1 MSHPTPITLAALSL
15 CLCLAPADAQ
25 AGDTASQKIIAEI
38 VTFRLRPGTD
48 EARFL
53 ADARATDRPVTAQP
67 GFLRRSLSR
76 DDSGLWTDYIEWTD
90 LASATAAAQAV
101 MGLPEFA
108 PFIAAIDPEGMIL
121 RHAPVL
127 SQIDR

>member
-1 MSHPTPITLAALSL
+1 MSRPTPITLAAL
-15 CLCLAPADAQ
+15 CLCLSPADAHP
-25 AGDTASQKIIAEI
+25 GGTANPVAIAEI

-53 ADARATDRPVTAQP
+53 ADARATDRPVAALP

-76 DDSGLWTDYIEWTD
+76 DDTGLWTDYVEWTD

-101 MGLPEFA
+101 MGLPELG
-108 PFIAAIDPEGMIL
+108 PFIAAIDSEGMIL

-127 SQIDR
+127 SQIAR

>member
-1 MSHPTPITLAALSL
+1 MSRPTPMPLAVLSL
-15 CLCLAPADAQ
+15 SLCLAPADAQ
-25 AGDTASQKIIAEI
+25 AAGKANPVAVAEI
-38 VTFRLRPGTD
+38 VTFRLRPGAD

-53 ADARATDRPVTAQP
+53 ADARATDRPVAALP

-76 DDSGLWTDYIEWTD
+76 DDTGLWTDYIEWTD

-101 MGLPEFA
+101 MNLPEFG
-108 PFIAAIDPEGMIL
+108 PFIAAIDPDGMVM

-127 SQIDR
+127 SQIAR

>member
-1 MSHPTPITLAALSL
+1 MSHPTPITLDALSL
-15 CLCLAPADAQ
+15 SLTPEDAHS
-25 AGDTASQKIIAEI
+25 GGTANPVAIAEI

-53 ADARATDRPVTAQP
+53 ADARATDRPVAAQP

-76 DDSGLWTDYIEWTD
+76 DDTGLWTDYVEWTD

-101 MGLPEFA
+101 MGLPEFG
-108 PFIAAIDPEGMIL
+108 PFIAAIDPDGMVM
-121 RHAPVL
+121 RHAPIL
-127 SQIDR
+127 LQIAR

>member
-1 MSHPTPITLAALSL
+1 MTLAALSL
-15 CLCLAPADAQ
+15 CLCLAPADVQ
-25 AGDTASQKIIAEI
+25 AGDTASPKIIADI

-53 ADARATDRPVTAQP
+53 ADARATDRPVAALP

-76 DDSGLWTDYIEWTD
+76 DDTGLWTDYVEWTD

-121 RHAPVL
+121 CHAPVL